1 MAGNDKR
8 VLCIQSTVVF
18 GCVGNKTATFPLQLH
33 GYDVSTIN
41 SVQFSNHT
49 GYGKWKG
56 QILDAEEVADLFEG
70 LRINDLLNFS
80 FVLTGYIGSQTFLQK
95 VGDTIKEM
103 KSKNPSLVYV
113 CDPVMGDNGKLYV
126 SEKLVPVY
134 RSEIV
139 EHADIITP
147 NQFELQLLTQMP
159 VGTEEEALA
168 AMDKLH
174 DRGVGIVVLSS
185 SNLGGNDHLVCLASV
200 RKDGES
206 KKYRLKMP
214 VIDGTFFGTGDLF
227 AASFLVFIDKY
238 KDLKVALEKTVSVVQ
253 KVIRQTIEHA
263 RGLAGPG
270 NKPNME
276 QMELR
281 LVQSKADVEHPQVE
295 LSAEEIK
302 NQSHH

>member
-8 VLCIQSTVVF
+8 VLSIQSTVVF
-18 GCVGNKTATFPLQLH
+18 GYVGNKSATFPLQLH

-56 QILDAEEVADLFEG
+56 QVLNAEDVADLFEG
-70 LRINDLLNFS
+70 LRINNLLNFS
-80 FVLTGYIGSQTFLQK
+80 FVLTGYIGSESFLQK
-95 VGDTIKEM
+95 VGDTVKEM
-103 KSKNPSLVYV
+103 KTRNPSVTFV

-134 RSEIV
+134 RTAIIEQ
-139 EHADIITP
+139 ADIITP
-147 NQFELQLLTQMP
+147 NQFELELLTQLP
-159 VGTEEEALA
+159 VKTEPEAFI

-185 SNLGGNDHLVCLASV
+185 SSLGGSDVLVCLASI
-200 RKDGES
+200 RKDGVS
-206 KKYRLKMP
+206 KKYRLKIP
-214 VIDGTFFGTGDLF
+214 AIDAIFVGTGDLF
-227 AASFLVFIDKY
+227 ASSFLAFIDKH
-238 KDLKVALEKTVSVVQ
+238 KDLKIALEKTVSVVQ
-253 KVIRQTIEHA
+253 KVINRTIEHA

-270 NKPNME
+270 VRPNME

-281 LVQSKADVEHPQVE
+281 LVQSKADIENPQVE
-295 LSAEEIK
+295 LFAEEL
-302 NQSHH
+302 